1 MYQGRRC
8 YCPHQCSVGWKRRGA
23 PIWLVEVDVK
33 SPCPVGED
41 PLLRDE
47 TVMAAPPP
55 TLMRNVHGALI
66 RTTWL
71 VVMIG
76 DGVVLRLPV
85 VVVRQ
90 ERQLTFKM
98 DLMSH
103 LSFHEA
109 PQRVIRFEEDLIC
122 IHLFVFGGLHQTNFS
137 CLITSK
143 CHLHPHS
150 ERKNK

>member
-1 MYQGRRC
+1 
-8 YCPHQCSVGWKRRGA
+8 
-23 PIWLVEVDVK
+23 
-33 SPCPVGED
+33 
-41 PLLRDE
+41 
-47 TVMAAPPP
+47 
-55 TLMRNVHGALI
+55 MRNVHGALI
-66 RTTWL
+66 GTTWL

-103 LSFHEA
+103 SSFHEV
-109 PQRVIRFEEDLIC
+109 PQRVIRSEKDLIC
-122 IHLFVFGGLHQTNFS
+122 IHLFVFGGLHQANFN

-143 CHLHPHS
+143 CHLQP
-150 ERKNK
+150 KL